1 MCHVPSRLL
10 PMLSA
15 ALLSLSLTASAQET
29 KLQIAGS
36 EIDVVFGS
44 PVSDSLRQMVLDRV
58 KLSAKAI
65 VNYYRR
71 YPVSEVRIDVSPHF
85 GKGVSGGHA
94 SGWDGARI

>member
-1 MCHVPSRLL
+1 MKRLTFTCVF
-10 PMLSA
+10 LSVA
-15 ALLSLSLTASAQET
+15 MAASAQET

-44 PVSDSLRQMVLDRV
+44 PVSDGLREMVLNRI

-71 YPVSEVRIDVSPHF
+71 YPVP
-85 GKGVSGGHA
+85 
-94 SGWDGARI
+94 